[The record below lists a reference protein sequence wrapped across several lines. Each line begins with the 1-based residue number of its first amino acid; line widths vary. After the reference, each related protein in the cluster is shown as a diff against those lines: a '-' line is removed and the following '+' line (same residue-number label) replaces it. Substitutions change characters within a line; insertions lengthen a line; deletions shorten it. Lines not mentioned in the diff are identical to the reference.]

1 MVVPLSRKFL
11 RWFVYKTL
19 SRTKYRFTYLHVKN
33 NHAALFA
40 VLLAL
45 DQLGVPVDAAYT
57 SEVDEDGQLIARAR
71 HPSLI
76 QLGDIN
82 PTRDRFVL

>member
-45 DQLGVPVDAAYT
+45 DQLGVPVDAAYMCI
-57 SEVDEDGQLIARAR
+57 SEVDEDGQLIARA
-71 HPSLI
+71 
-76 QLGDIN
+76 
-82 PTRDRFVL
+82 